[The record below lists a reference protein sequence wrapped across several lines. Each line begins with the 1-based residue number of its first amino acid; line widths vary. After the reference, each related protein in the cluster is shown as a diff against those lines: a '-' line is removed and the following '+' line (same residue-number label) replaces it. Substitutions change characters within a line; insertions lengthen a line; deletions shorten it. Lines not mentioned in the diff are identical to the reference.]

1 MAAEPIGA
9 VLGRLADR
17 ARDDEAL
24 AETLVFLAEDDVDP
38 FARPSDAVLTAAR
51 TVNDRRADARR
62 RALGDDALSTAEVV
76 ELIASI
82 SDRRAVDR
90 RRHRGRLLGTR
101 VGNTVL
107 HPGWQFDRRGGD
119 SRRGLARIL
128 DALAEVTDDPVAV
141 TDDPVAA
148 NALMTTPHPG
158 LDGRTIAQ
166 LFADGDVDRAVTVI
180 RLAKDQS

>member
-9 VLGRLADR
+9 VLGRLANR

-24 AETLVFLAEDDVDP
+24 AETLVFLAEDDIDP

-62 RALGDDALSTAEVV
+62 RSLGDDALSTAEVV

-128 DALAEVTDDPVAV
+128 DALAEVTDDPVA
-141 TDDPVAA
+141 A

>member
-1 MAAEPIGA
+1 M
-9 VLGRLADR
+9 
-17 ARDDEAL
+17 
-24 AETLVFLAEDDVDP
+24 
-38 FARPSDAVLTAAR
+38 
-51 TVNDRRADARR
+51 
-62 RALGDDALSTAEVV
+62 
-76 ELIASI
+76 
-82 SDRRAVDR
+82 
-90 RRHRGRLLGTR
+90 
-101 VGNTVL
+101 L

-128 DALAEVTDDPVAV
+128 DALAEV

>member
-9 VLGRLADR
+9 VLGRLANR

-24 AETLVFLAEDDVDP
+24 AETLVFLAEDDIDP

-128 DALAEVTDDPVAV
+128 DALAEVTDDPVA
-141 TDDPVAA
+141 A

>member
-38 FARPSDAVLTAAR
+38 FARQSDAVLTAAR

-62 RALGDDALSTAEVV
+62 RSLGDDALSTAEVV

-128 DALAEVTDDPVAV
+128 DALAEVTDDPVA
-141 TDDPVAA
+141 A

>member
-9 VLGRLADR
+9 VLGRLANR

-62 RALGDDALSTAEVV
+62 RSLGDDALSTAEVV

-128 DALAEVTDDPVAV
+128 DALAEVTDDPVA
-141 TDDPVAA
+141 A

>member
-9 VLGRLADR
+9 VLGRLANR

-128 DALAEVTDDPVAV
+128 DALAEVTDDPVA
-141 TDDPVAA
+141 A

>member
-24 AETLVFLAEDDVDP
+24 AETLVFLAEDDIDP

-128 DALAEVTDDPVAV
+128 DALAEVTDDPVA
-141 TDDPVAA
+141 A